1 MSREGLFFDQDLGL
15 AQVVEDLAIQELVAE
30 PGVEAFAV
38 PVLPGAAWFDVSGLS
53 GSVLPQNV
61 AGAPL

>member
-1 MSREGLFFDQDLGL
+1 MSREGPLFNEDLCFTQ
-15 AQVVEDLAIQELVAE
+15 AVEDFAIQELVAE
-30 PGVEAFAV
+30 PGIEAFAV